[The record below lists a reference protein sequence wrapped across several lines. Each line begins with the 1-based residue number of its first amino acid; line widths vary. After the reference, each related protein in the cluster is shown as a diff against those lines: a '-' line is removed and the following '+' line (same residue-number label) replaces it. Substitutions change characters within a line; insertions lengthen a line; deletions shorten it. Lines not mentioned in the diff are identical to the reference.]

1 MTDRGRD
8 AQGSAPWL
16 LYAALASALLAALA
30 GWVGYGLGQRSAGH
44 DAAAEAEK
52 RAVVAGP

>member
-1 MTDRGRD
+1 MTDVAGMPRARL
-8 AQGSAPWL
+8 PL

-30 GWVGYGLGQRSAGH
+30 GWIGYGLGQRSTGH
-44 DAAAEAEK
+44 DAAGEAEK